1 MSAAISL
8 SGSTPENRLPAA
20 ASDLQGLE
28 NVGALVD
35 LDAHDLAARCGVVAA
50 RMGVERFAG
59 DSPNRH
65 AARRDF
71 RQVVVSDLKRAF
83 GQRGARG
90 NVGKGPKRHRV
101 QLALELSPLGVKVT
115 SARPI
120 CYDASNARHRSGRW
134 RRRGRTLVS
143 AAKAADSVATQ
154 RAALMTGRTYV
165 WPGAAWPGRRAPRPS
180 PRRHAHRRRS
190 PCSA

>member
-1 MSAAISL
+1 MPAAISL

-90 NVGKGPKRHRV
+90 IVGKGPKRHRV
-101 QLALELSPLGVKVT
+101 QLALGFALGGEGDAAVQRYGLPTHGIEADGGVAET
-115 SARPI
+115 YVRLGTEGGGQRR
-120 CYDASNARHRSGRW
+120 DASE
-134 RRRGRTLVS
+134 
-143 AAKAADSVATQ
+143 Q
-154 RAALMTGRTYV
+154 
-165 WPGAAWPGRRAPRPS
+165 P
-180 PRRHAHRRRS
+180 
-190 PCSA
+190 